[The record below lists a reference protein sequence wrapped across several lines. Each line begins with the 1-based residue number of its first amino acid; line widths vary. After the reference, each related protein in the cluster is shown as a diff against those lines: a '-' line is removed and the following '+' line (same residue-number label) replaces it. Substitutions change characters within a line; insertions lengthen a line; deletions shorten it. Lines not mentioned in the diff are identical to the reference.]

1 MTRYPFSTQASF
13 VLFLLL
19 AILGTFPVTV
29 SAQTAELR
37 GTVSDDTGAVLPGVT
52 VAIRQMD
59 TGIERSAVTDDRG
72 LFRAPALQPGPYRV
86 TSELMGFK
94 TDVRTLRLTVG
105 EVSEMHITLGVGA
118 LSETVQVSGGTAP
131 VETTKSDLSDV
142 VSEKQLADLPVLNR
156 GFVGLAQLLP
166 GGGPSIVGDARFGVQ
181 TAFGGSNVRSMYTMQ
196 IDGSD
201 LDHPIY
207 GMAVVNVNQD
217 AVQEFRVLRNQFD
230 AEYSRAGTAVV
241 NVLTRSGTNDW
252 HGMGS
257 YYGRA
262 ADLNARNAF
271 ATTTSPFD
279 STRLS
284 GTFGGPIL
292 ENKAHFFGAV
302 ESLRQNSVQII
313 ALGAANPF
321 ASTWNGVYGNANNEI
336 TGDGKVDYQ
345 INPNHAVNFRYLYD
359 NLKQP
364 SDYVL
369 AEQYI
374 NKAHDVAGTWN
385 WILSSSKLNTVY
397 VGYLDQD
404 TLRFQST
411 LDPQVIRP
419 SFTSGQ
425 SPNLPQGFPRKQWRL
440 NETFFWAPGPHAL
453 KFGTRLA
460 HETLNYAAD
469 YYGAGVWEF
478 NTDQPFNAANPTTWP
493 FRYTT
498 GSGPQTKQ
506 YQNNE
511 WGFFAQDD
519 WRLNPRLTLNLG
531 LRYDFDSNLRSNA
544 FIAQLLADPA
554 FAGLSSLVKAPRGND
569 YSHVQPRLGF
579 AWDTQGNGQFV
590 VRGGWGLYAVRNRP
604 WFNIR
609 GQVVSSQFTAE
620 VTNPALLS
628 AYPDRTGVLGGKSI
642 SDYIKTAGGRALYL
656 PGDNLD
662 LPTVNNLT
670 LGFAKVLFANTTI
683 EVDGIHQK
691 QSHLQTGHDA
701 NLPAAGPLSKNPRP
715 YPQFGTVTLI
725 DGTTT
730 SWYDALQTSFKSRY
744 RGATFQVSYTWAKS
758 ISDGTNDNA
767 NTSTD
772 PWHTFGNNDR
782 GLDENDRRHALSWSS
797 ILQLPYGVQFS
808 AIVSL
813 RTGNP
818 WDITAGQDLNG
829 DGINSDRPA
838 GLVKNSGGWAS
849 DANLAIINNY
859 LASRGRAPITMDQL
873 TQGSGAR
880 LVDMRLTKA
889 IRMLKQARI
898 DLFFEAYNLF
908 NQVNYGNPIGNMS
921 SASFAL
927 RTIAGDPRQLQ
938 LGARFTF

>member
-1 MTRYPFSTQASF
+1 
-13 VLFLLL
+13 LLLL
-19 AILGTFPVTV
+19 ANLGIFPARA

-37 GTVSDDTGAVLPGVT
+37 GTISDDSGAILPGVT
-52 VAIRQMD
+52 VTIRQTD

-94 TDVRTLRLTVG
+94 TDARMLRLTVG
-105 EVSEMHITLGVGA
+105 DVSEVRITLSVGQM
-118 LSETVQVSGGTAP
+118 SETIQVIGTAAA
-131 VETTKSDLSDV
+131 VDTTKADLSGV

-166 GGGPSIVGDARFGVQ
+166 GGGPSRAGDARFGIQ
-181 TAFGGSNVRSMYTMQ
+181 TAFGGTNVRSMYTMQ

-207 GMAVVNVNQD
+207 GLAVVNVNQD
-217 AVQEFRVLRNQFD
+217 AVQEFRVLRNQYD

-257 YYGRA
+257 YYGRDA
-262 ADLNARNAF
+262 KLNAQNAF
-271 ATTTSPFD
+271 ATTKPPFD
-279 STRLS
+279 STRVS
-284 GTFGGPIL
+284 GTFGGPVL
-292 ENKAHFFGAV
+292 ENRAHFFGAV
-302 ESLRQNSVQII
+302 ERLRQNSVQII
-313 ALGAANPF
+313 ALPAANPF
-321 ASTWNGVYGNANNEI
+321 ASAWNGVYGNANNET

-345 INPNHAVNFRYLYD
+345 LNPNHAVNVRYLYD

-385 WILSSSKLNTVY
+385 WNISSSKLNTVY
-397 VGYLDQD
+397 AGYLDQD

-411 LDPQVIRP
+411 PDAQVIRP
-419 SFTSGQ
+419 SFTSGR
-425 SPNLPQGFPRKQWRL
+425 SPNLPQGFPRKRWRL
-440 NETFFWAPGPHAL
+440 NETFFWAPAPHAL

-460 HETLNYAAD
+460 HEILNYDAD
-469 YYGAGVWEF
+469 YYGSGVWEF
-478 NTDQPFNAANPTTWP
+478 NTDRPFNATDPATWP

-498 GSGPQTKQ
+498 GSGPQSKL
-506 YQNNE
+506 YENNE

-519 WRLNPRLTLNLG
+519 WRVGARLTLNLG
-531 LRYDFDSNLRSNA
+531 LRYDFDSNLRSND
-544 FIAQLLADPA
+544 FIAQLVADPA
-554 FAGLSSLVKAPRGND
+554 FAGLSNLVKSPRGND

-579 AWDTQGNGQFV
+579 AWDTLGTGRFV
-590 VRGGWGLYAVRNRP
+590 VRGGWGVYAVRNRP

-620 VTNPALLS
+620 VTNPALLG
-628 AYPDRTGVLGGKSI
+628 AYPDRTAVLGGKSV

-656 PGDNLD
+656 PGDDLD
-662 LPTVNNLT
+662 LPTVQNVT
-670 LGFAKVLFANTTI
+670 LGFAKTLTANTTI

-701 NLPAAGPLSKNPRP
+701 NLPARGPLATNPRP

-725 DGTTT
+725 DGTTS

-744 RGATFQVSYTWAKS
+744 RSATFQVSYTLAKS

-772 PWHTFGNNDR
+772 PWHTFGNDDR
-782 GLDENDRRHALSWSS
+782 GLDENDRRHALSWTS
-797 ILQLPYGVQFS
+797 IVQLPYDIQVS

-813 RTGNP
+813 HTGNP

-838 GLVKNSGGWAS
+838 GLVKDAGGWAN
-849 DANLAIINNY
+849 DTNLAIINAY
-859 LASRGRAPITMDQL
+859 RASRGRAPIAMDLL
-873 TQGSGAR
+873 TQGGGDQ
-880 LVDMRLTKA
+880 LVDVRLMKA
-889 IRMLKQARI
+889 IRLAPQAGSSARQPRWGAQAQL
-898 DLFFEAYNLF
+898 DLFFEGYNLF
-908 NQVNYGNPIGNMS
+908 NHVNYENPSGNMS
-921 SASFAL
+921 SASFAV
-927 RTIAGDPRQLQ
+927 RTVARDPRQLQ
-938 LGARFTF
+938 WGARFRF